1 MSPRFL
7 WPLAVVLCACPPG
20 DDSGD
25 VVEYAGPRLAHEVP
39 ASPVEGTAI
48 TITATAKDSQ
58 GVAQVGLYY
67 RVSGSSVWSAAP
79 MTEDGDTWA
88 GSIPAAAVVAPA
100 LEYYFKAADLGDP
113 PATSYLPTTS
123 TSAPFS
129 LPVSVIGE
137 GFPFYADFEPF
148 DPEQPSLTDLGW
160 GSANLTFH
168 GYAWDL
174 STAHAH
180 GGTSSAFHSRT
191 VADIVPAPE
200 DWLVSPPIDLTAAPT
215 AQVTWYEYGVSPTK
229 GTHALM
235 ISTGGSQPDSGDWVA
250 VAELLPTAP
259 DGEWGRSAAYDLSA
273 YVGGVVYLAWAYK
286 GADLDDWSIDDI
298 AVTELQPDFTES
310 FVVTPSPIQAGDS
323 GSVSLTV
330 TNTSSVEAAD
340 VAVTVTFPE
349 GGASVTTETQNVGV
363 LASGAAA
370 TAEFPLVVDA
380 TTPANSY
387 LPITIG
393 VVSGTTVFSEDGRL
407 LVGQPSTASVE
418 WLSLDDG
425 ALRLVVGVGDPEAPD
440 WSTELV
446 STTVLSGTSVY
457 TADITDAWAWLPA
470 GPGDVR
476 WFVEADSETGGAI
489 LDFSITYDSVTETST
504 MSPVAV
510 DIAGSDLCYLPQPP
524 EPALTRTVTS
534 PTELDPGTSGATVS
548 LTVTNR
554 GAATA
559 GPVIATLSSTHTDL
573 TILDGGPYEIDSD
586 PFEDGET
593 LSLASLFV
601 FDVASTHVDSG
612 PVTADLTLT
621 DGVESWI
628 LPVSLAVPFPVLRLT
643 GITIDDDG
651 GDAILDPDE
660 YADLEFRITNVGD
673 EATVGLVRGVLSVE
687 ATSTASA
694 VAEDNSEN
702 VGTMSSGT
710 TSLVDD
716 FNVTVTG
723 GAAGDT
729 VDLLMTMT
737 DTVRTYE
744 ARQQILL
751 GEAPWIPM
759 NDLGD
764 DVGDAIEGADFDASA
779 GWYRVVDGVLQMRL
793 LSNTVFDPSRLFLEA
808 WADSPSAEYGL
819 YRIVAQSGLGALQG
833 YDFTSGTFYDLED
846 PVVSYPDAYTV
857 QLDASIASF
866 VSLPFDELN
875 LGWGIGWCGE
885 PEYYCDQYPDG
896 WGYPYVGYST
906 ADWYT
911 LEW

>member
-1 MSPRFL
+1 MSPRFF
-7 WPLAVVLCACPPG
+7 WPLVVVLCACPPVE
-20 DDSGD
+20 DSGD
-25 VVEYAGPRLAHEVP
+25 IVQYAGPKLTHEQP
-39 ASPVEGTAI
+39 ASPLEGVAI
-48 TITATAKDSQ
+48 SLSATATDAH
-58 GVAQVGLYY
+58 GVGQVGLYY
-67 RVSGSSVWSAAP
+67 RVAGSSVWAASA
-79 MTEDGDTWA
+79 MTSAGDVWT
-88 GSIPAAAVVAPA
+88 GSIPAQAIVSPAV
-100 LEYYFKAADLGDP
+100 EYYFKAADLGDP
-113 PATSYLPTTS
+113 PATSYLPKES

-129 LPVSVIGE
+129 LPVNVIGE
-137 GFPFYADFEPF
+137 GFPFYADFEPI
-148 DPEQPSLTDLGW
+148 DPALPSLSDLGW

-168 GYAWDL
+168 GYAWEL

-191 VADIVPAPE
+191 AADITPAPE
-200 DWLVSPPIDLTAAPT
+200 DWLVSPPIDLSGAPT
-215 AQVTWYEYGVSPTK
+215 AQVVWYEYGVSPTK

-235 ISTGGSQPDSGDWVA
+235 ISTGGSQPDGGDWVA
-250 VAELLPTAP
+250 VSELLPTAP

-273 YVGGVVYLAWAYK
+273 WVGGVVYLAWVYE
-286 GADLDDWSIDDI
+286 GADLDDWSVDDV
-298 AVTELQPDFTES
+298 AVTELQPDFIET
-310 FVVTPSPIQAGDS
+310 FVVSPSPIQAGES
-323 GSVSLTV
+323 GTLSVTV
-330 TNTSSVEAAD
+330 TNNSPVDAAD
-340 VAVTVTFPE
+340 VAITVAFAE
-349 GGASVTTETQNVGV
+349 GGASVSPETNSVGSLAAGASTT
-363 LASGAAA
+363 SD
-370 TAEFPLVVDA
+370 FPLVIDA
-380 TTPANSY
+380 ATPPNSY
-387 LPITIG
+387 LPVTVN
-393 VVSGTTVFSEDGRL
+393 VVSGATTDSEEGRL
-407 LVGQPSTASVE
+407 LVGQPSMASVE

-440 WSTELV
+440 WYTELV

-470 GPGDVR
+470 GPGELR
-476 WFVEADSETGGAI
+476 WFVEADSESGGAI
-489 LDFSITYDSVTETST
+489 LDFSITYDTVTESST

-510 DIAGSDLCYLPQPP
+510 DIGGSDLCYLPQAP

-534 PTELDPGTSGATVS
+534 PTELDPGASGATVT

-559 GPVIATLSSTHTDL
+559 GPVVATLTSSHADL
-573 TILDGGPYEIDSD
+573 TVLDGGPYEIDSD
-586 PFEDGET
+586 TFADGET
-593 LSLASLFV
+593 LTVSSLFV
-601 FDVASTHVDSG
+601 FDVAAGHTDSG

-621 DGVESWI
+621 DGVETWS
-628 LPVSLAVPFPVLRLT
+628 LPVSLPVPFPVLRLT

-651 GDAILDPDE
+651 RDGILDPDE

-687 ATSTASA
+687 ATSTATA

-702 VGTMSSGT
+702 VGSMSSGT
-710 TSLVDD
+710 TSMVDD
-716 FNVTVTG
+716 FNVTVSG

-744 ARQQILL
+744 ARQQIVL

-764 DVGDAIEGADFDASA
+764 DVGDVIEGSDFDASA

-793 LSNTVFDPSRLFLEA
+793 VSSTVFDPSRLFLEA
-808 WADSPSAEYGL
+808 WGSSPASDYGL

-833 YDFTSGTFYDLED
+833 YDFSSGTFYDLSD

-857 QLDASIASF
+857 ELDVEIS
-866 VSLPFDELN
+866 SLAVTFDEIT
-875 LGWGIGWCGE
+875 LGWGMGWCGE
-885 PEYYCDQYPDG
+885 PDYYCDQYPDG
-896 WGYPYVGYST
+896 WGYPYVGYSSV
-906 ADWYT
+906 DWYT